1 MKHDLLK
8 APISVP
14 IVIAVVAFLYIIVFV
29 IYPGIGHDRGQAMR
43 AFDLSNVKQ
52 LTIANAMYM
61 SDSDGY
67 GPPPEQRMDV
77 LLPDTKTEKIY
88 TSPGLDADAGEY
100 GYAYLRELGGIRLD
114 DVLYP
119 AKVPLLFNS
128 SDLQRNVA
136 GGLDLLPDPSRW
148 EGGNNIAFLDTHAKR
163 HEIAPKFMIEPQ

>member
-1 MKHDLLK
+1 MVAWIVAILAGIALLVFLS
-8 APISVP
+8 PL
-14 IVIAVVAFLYIIVFV
+14 FLY
-29 IYPGIGHDRGQAMR
+29 GGHGYSKRSS
-43 AFDLSNVKQ
+43 DLSNVKQ
-52 LTIANAMYM
+52 IAVGHALYMY
-61 SDSDGY
+61 DSDGY